1 MLFTI
6 LWRVANEADWNWSE
20 HEDFNRFSLFEKF
33 PQALFCTEGWAS
45 MEGDFILKLV
55 KSLFGF
61 SSGVHADMIVS
72 RIWGNDALK
81 LPHIPLLL

>member
-1 MLFTI
+1 
-6 LWRVANEADWNWSE
+6 
-20 HEDFNRFSLFEKF
+20 
-33 PQALFCTEGWAS
+33 

-81 LPHIPLLL
+81 IASYSSAVIEPHKGSAGPTRLL